1 MSFFFPRL
9 LPLFSFRGKA
19 LGAEISKGEQ
29 KVVGS
34 NMNRKFIQFI
44 ARGCAWPWSEPK
56 RASVLIY
63 TLQFIKFLLTVQLDG
78 SGD

>member
-1 MSFFFPRL
+1 M
-9 LPLFSFRGKA
+9 
-19 LGAEISKGEQ
+19 EISKGDQ

-34 NMNRKFIQFI
+34 NMNGKFIQFI

-78 SGD
+78 SGRLMLPGRALDSRKGT